1 MHDLSELLERN
12 RRWSET
18 VREKSPG
25 FFQSL
30 VHQQSPRYVWIG
42 CSDSRV
48 PANQIVGLLPGE
60 VFVHRNVGNIVVQTD
75 LNLLS
80 VLQYALDVLKVQ
92 HVIVCGHYGC
102 GAVAAAL
109 RSQPLGLIDNW
120 LRNIKQVWERHQHEL
135 DSLFDPAM
143 RTDRLCELN
152 VIEQVRHVAHTT
164 VVQDTW
170 RRGQELA
177 VHGWI
182 YRIVDGILHDL
193 GVTLTSPEQVSTIY
207 RAPRM

>member
-1 MHDLSELLERN
+1 MHDLSELLARN
-12 RRWSET
+12 RRWSEKLR
-18 VREKSPG
+18 RESPG
-25 FFQSL
+25 FFEGL
-30 VHQQSPRYVWIG
+30 AHQQSPQYVWVG

-102 GAVAAAL
+102 GAVLAAL
-109 RSQPLGLIDNW
+109 RNQPLGLIDNW
-120 LRNIKQVWERHQHEL
+120 LRNIKHVWERHQAEL
-135 DSLFDPAM
+135 EALDPAG
-143 RTDRLCELN
+143 RADRLCELN
-152 VIEQVRHVAHTT
+152 VMEQVRHVAHTT
-164 VVQDTW
+164 VVQDAW

-182 YRIVDGILHDL
+182 YRIADGILHDL
-193 GVTLTSPEQVSTIY
+193 GITLTSPEQVSSIY
-207 RAPRM
+207 RAPSP